1 MKQHYTIISIIFL
14 FLFPCCNPHKEK
26 KTSSNPQSQKFECE
40 LFSVSIP
47 SGYYYAEESKGN
59 DFHKLIIG
67 KDSLDADKT
76 TIMWESS
83 NIFPG
88 SAEQFVGVITAEEIE
103 DYESSHSFYDVLE
116 IDSTFVIDGFPT
128 YSISSIFTEDGDTII
143 QSRTGIV
150 CPNKFDMMIIQ
161 RANTSKSEEELQP
174 MFGIISSIRFK

>member
-1 MKQHYTIISIIFL
+1 
-14 FLFPCCNPHKEK
+14 
-26 KTSSNPQSQKFECE
+26 
-40 LFSVSIP
+40 
-47 SGYYYAEESKGN
+47 
-59 DFHKLIIG
+59 
-67 KDSLDADKT
+67 
-76 TIMWESS
+76 MWETS

>member
-103 DYESSHSFYDVLE
+103 DY
-116 IDSTFVIDGFPT
+116 DSIENEYIKVAYPECTVIR
-128 YSISSIFTEDGDTII
+128 YLSIFGGNLTNIPNEKVLFYLSNDGTICLPSNLPMSI
-143 QSRTGIV
+143 QDRTFMEFCAV
-150 CPNKFDMMIIQ
+150 
-161 RANTSKSEEELQP
+161 
-174 MFGIISSIRFK
+174 